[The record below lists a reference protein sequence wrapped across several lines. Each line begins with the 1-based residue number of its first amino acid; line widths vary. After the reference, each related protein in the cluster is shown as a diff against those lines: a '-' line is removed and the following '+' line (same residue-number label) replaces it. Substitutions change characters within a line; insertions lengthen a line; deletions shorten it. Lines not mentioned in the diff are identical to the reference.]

1 MHVRDDVMASS
12 PDGVARAATRRRSER
27 QLADVEL
34 LAWLL
39 DNSLPIPGTGRRIG
53 LDGVVGLVPG
63 LGDVI
68 SAGLGVFVLLRGL
81 QAGVPRVVVA
91 RMLINLGLDVTIGA
105 IPLVGDA
112 FDLWFKSNARNLALL
127 QRHAAD
133 PAAPTRGDWAFV
145 WAVAAGAIVLLL
157 ALAWLV
163 GSVASWL
170 ISQL

>member
-1 MHVRDDVMASS
+1 M
-12 PDGVARAATRRRSER
+12 PDGVARAATRRESSRH
-27 QLADVEL
+27 LADVEL

-68 SAGLGVFVLLRGL
+68 SAGVGVFILLRGL
-81 QAGVPRVVVA
+81 HAGVPRVVVA
-91 RMLINLGLDVTIGA
+91 RMLINLGFDVTIGA
-105 IPLVGDA
+105 IPVVGDA

-133 PAAPTRGDWAFV
+133 PAAPRRGDWTFV

-163 GSVASWL
+163 GSLVSWV
-170 ISQL
+170 ISRL